1 MLCTYEFNFD
11 ETIIM
16 AMPMQDNCF
25 NTSTALL
32 IAYRKQWHYIGYN
45 WERMIFETILVDNL
59 ALFNLFSTPCVI
71 TFEVMSWIEQ
81 LIKLG
86 R

>member
-16 AMPMQDNCF
+16 AMPMQDSCF

-45 WERMIFETILVDNL
+45 WEKDDFWDNFGWQL
-59 ALFNLFSTPCVI
+59 ST
-71 TFEVMSWIEQ
+71 F
-81 LIKLG
+81 
-86 R
+86 